1 MKITDKAK
9 EFATMAHSGQ
19 IRKSEPDKPMIIH
32 PIAVAEMLAEYGCDD
47 ETICAGYLHDVVE
60 DTKYTIKDIEDN
72 FGEIIADLVQTAS
85 EPDKSLSWEIR
96 KQHTINE
103 IRTKPL
109 KNKFIVAAD
118 KIHNISSLIKTIKTK
133 GLETFNYFKRG
144 PDDQLWYFEKVY
156 ESLIYNEDP
165 NIPMFLHLRKVL
177 DELKQEIDYQIHLEN
192 EIFMHQPE
200 LYKKLQ
206 KLHER
211 KYELLK
217 LKQLNKLRWPFVVEF
232 SGTPRTGKTS
242 ILNNL
247 QDFFHKAGL
256 NTHIVQEF
264 TKTES
269 YKNNIWTKRHEM
281 SPIDYQSAIIKEVIK
296 QLNDA
301 VSNKSL
307 DIILLDRSVFDR
319 CIWNQ
324 RSLDTG
330 IITKSEN
337 ESFISSYLK
346 YSQVIDLL
354 VLTYADPEVSERRD
368 FINSL
373 TLEKRSFINIKNI
386 SEYNTAMGNF
396 QKMSD
401 AVNKNSIIVDTTN
414 ISCMDSSITI
424 AEFIIKSILDQ
435 TCSCAA

>member
-9 EFATMAHSGQ
+9 EFATMAHAGQ

-60 DTKYTIKDIEDN
+60 DTKYTIEDIEDN
-72 FGEIIADLVQTAS
+72 FGKIIADLVQTAS

-109 KNKFIVAAD
+109 KNKLIVVAD
-118 KIHNISSLIKTIKTK
+118 KIHNINSLIKTIKIK

-144 PDDQLWYFEKVY
+144 PDDQLWYFENVY
-156 ESLIYNEDP
+156 ESLVYNEDP
-165 NIPMFLHLRKVL
+165 NAPIFLRLRKVL
-177 DELKQEIDYQIHLEN
+177 DELKQEIDYQTHLKTNVFQHE
-192 EIFMHQPE
+192 PE
-200 LYKKLQ
+200 FYKKLQ
-206 KLHER
+206 KLHEQ

-217 LKQLNKLRWPFVVEF
+217 LKQLNKLKGPFVVEF

-269 YKNNIWTKRHEM
+269 YKKNIWTKRHEM
-281 SPIDYQSAIIKEVIK
+281 APIEYQEAIIKEVIK
-296 QLNDA
+296 QLNEA

-307 DIILLDRSVFDR
+307 DIVLLDRSVFDR

-324 RSLDTG
+324 RSFDTG
-330 IITKSEN
+330 ITTQSET
-337 ESFISSYLK
+337 ESFISNYLK
-346 YSQVIDLL
+346 YAQVIDLL

-386 SEYNTAMGNF
+386 SEYNTAMGNCCERF
-396 QKMSD
+396 NCI
-401 AVNKNSIIVDTTN
+401 NKNSIIVDTTN

-424 AEFIIKSILDQ
+424 AEFIIKSMLNQ